1 MRSALNWW
9 EAIILGLVQG
19 LTEFLPVSSSGHL
32 TLGGALLGLSE
43 SHLVFDIAVHV
54 ATLLVVVVYYRS
66 EIAIIARSCL
76 ARLGATSLMAE
87 PGQIQKDVHFF
98 VAMIIASLPTA
109 VLGLGIKKLGWDDVS
124 TPGFAS
130 AMLLVTGGLLF
141 SLRYVG
147 EGGCS
152 TLSYRNAFL
161 IGCIQ
166 GCAVLPGISRSGATI
181 ALALWLGIERDEA
194 AKFSFLLSIPAILG
208 AALLQIL
215 DVLEVGHGVD
225 WSHLLA
231 GGLAAAISGGI
242 AIGLLIPM
250 IRKGYFT
257 HFCWYVI
264 PVGLMGLLWLS

>member
-1 MRSALNWW
+1 
-9 EAIILGLVQG
+9 
-19 LTEFLPVSSSGHL
+19 
-32 TLGGALLGLSE
+32 
-43 SHLVFDIAVHV
+43 
-54 ATLLVVVVYYRS
+54 LVV
-66 EIAIIARSCL
+66 
-76 ARLGATSLMAE
+76 E
-87 PGQIQKDVHFF
+87 PAQIQKGSHLF
-98 VAMIIASLPTA
+98 VAMVIGSLPTA

-147 EGGCS
+147 EGGLE

-181 ALALWLGIERDEA
+181 TLALWLGIERAEA

-225 WSHLLA
+225 WSHLLV
-231 GGLAAAISGGI
+231 GGLAAALSGGI
-242 AIGLLIPM
+242 AIRLLIPM